1 MSKWSA
7 AFRDSRWQQKR
18 LQIMERDNWTCRSC
32 GASGDG
38 VTLNVHHAYYESGK
52 APWDYP
58 NQTLVTWCEDC
69 HKARH
74 DMQNQML
81 TEMARKPM
89 SALRG
94 LYALAL
100 NYEET
105 LSYVGDHDSVIPYDD
120 QLLLITKSAACV
132 FYAGMQSVED
142 SEGASLIAAKELID
156 QKGGDE

>member
-18 LQIMERDNWTCRSC
+18 LEVMDRDKWTCRSC
-32 GASGDG
+32 GASGEG

-74 DMQNQML
+74 DMQKRL
-81 TEMARKPM
+81 LEELARKPF

-94 LYALAL
+94 AYLLSI
-100 NYEET
+100 NYENSLTYIGDNDPLLVADDT
-105 LSYVGDHDSVIPYDD
+105 LCSVLKMAGILYY
-120 QLLLITKSAACV
+120 S
-132 FYAGMQSVED
+132 GMQAVED
-142 SEGASLIAAKELID
+142 SGGMSLVAANEIMD
-156 QKGGDE
+156 QEGGDE